1 MSGANGQMTPLQSRL
16 TEIYRQDAR
25 RMYATLVRLLGD
37 FDLAEDML
45 QEAFIAAAEQWPG
58 QGVPANTSA
67 WLITVA
73 RNKGLDR
80 LRRNKKHQPLEDEL
94 LETEPSLHYEDEHTD
109 PGIEDD
115 RLRLIFT
122 CCHPALDRQ
131 VQLALTLR
139 EVCGLTTEEIASAFL
154 LQPATL
160 AQRIVRGK
168 NKIRTAGIP
177 YVIPE
182 ADQLDERLEAVLA
195 VIYLMYNEGYHASS
209 GEHLNRPEI
218 SGEAI
223 RLGRLLVVLL
233 PAAECYGLL
242 ALMLL
247 NEARRLARSNADGEL
262 VLLEHQ
268 DRSLWNEEYI
278 REGIATLDR
287 AFSKRDFGSYTLQAA
302 IAALHSE
309 ASSVAA
315 TDWTQI
321 VYLYDRL
328 LQLTESPVVA
338 LNRAVAVGM
347 RDGPQAGIELI
358 ETLFRN
364 NLLTQ
369 YHLAHAAH
377 ADFSVRL
384 GLTSQARSS
393 YQKALELVQQEPERR
408 FLEARLASLDPR

>member
-1 MSGANGQMTPLQSRL
+1 MTSLQSTLSQIYQQDSRRL
-16 TEIYRQDAR
+16 
-25 RMYATLVRLLGD
+25 YATLVRLLGS

-45 QEAFIAAAEQWPG
+45 QEAFIAAAEQWPE
-58 QGVPANTSA
+58 QGIPANTSA

-80 LRRNKKHQPLEDEL
+80 LRRNKKHEPLEDEL
-94 LETEPSLHYEDEHTD
+94 LETEPSLHYEQEHTD

-139 EVCGLTTEEIASAFL
+139 EVCGLTTEAIASAFL

-182 ADQLDERLEAVLA
+182 ADQLDERLDAVLA

-209 GEHLNRPEI
+209 GQHLNRPEL
-218 SGEAI
+218 SAEAI
-223 RLGRLLVVLL
+223 RLGRLLVTLL

-247 NEARRLARSNADGEL
+247 NEARRLARSDDDGEL

-268 DRSLWNEEYI
+268 DRSLWNQDYI
-278 REGIATLDR
+278 REGVAALDR
-287 AFSKRDFGSYTLQAA
+287 AFSKPDFGSYSLQAA
-302 IAALHSE
+302 IAAVHSE
-309 ASSVAA
+309 AGSVAA

-338 LNRAVAVGM
+338 LNRAVAVSM
-347 RDGPQAGIELI
+347 RDGPQAGIALI
-358 ETLFRN
+358 EALFN
-364 NLLTQ
+364 SNVLTQ
-369 YHLAHAAH
+369 YYLAHAAH
-377 ADFSVRL
+377 ADFSVKL

-393 YQKALELVQQEPERR
+393 YLKALELVQQEPERR
-408 FLEARLASLDPR
+408 FLEGRLASLDSQ

>member
-1 MSGANGQMTPLQSRL
+1 MVSLQTRL
-16 TEIYRQDAR
+16 SEIYQQDAR
-25 RMYATLVRLLGD
+25 RIYATLVRLLGN

-45 QEAFIAAAEQWPG
+45 QEAFIAAAEQWPE
-58 QGVPANTSA
+58 QGIPGNTSA
-67 WLITVA
+67 WLITVG

-80 LRRNKKHQPLEDEL
+80 LRRSKRQEPLDDEL
-94 LETEPSLHYEDEHTD
+94 LETEAALRYEDEHTD

-139 EVCGLTTEEIASAFL
+139 EVCGLTTEAIAAAFL
-154 LQPATL
+154 LQPTTL

-177 YVIPE
+177 YAIPE
-182 ADQLDERLEAVLA
+182 ADELNERLDAVLS

-209 GEHLNRPEI
+209 GQHLNRPELAA
-218 SGEAI
+218 EAI

-247 NEARRLARSNADGEL
+247 NEARRLARSTADGEL
-262 VLLEHQ
+262 ILLEHQ
-268 DRSLWNEEYI
+268 DRSLWNQEYI
-278 REGIATLDR
+278 HDGLAALDR
-287 AFSKRDFGSYTLQAA
+287 AFSKQDFGSYTLQAA
-302 IAALHSE
+302 IAALHSA

-315 TDWTQI
+315 TDWVQI
-321 VYLYDRL
+321 VYLYDHL

-338 LNRAVAVGM
+338 LNRAVAVSM
-347 RDGPQAGIELI
+347 RDGPRAGLDLI
-358 ETLFRN
+358 ETLFSTN
-364 NLLTQ
+364 TLTH
-369 YHLAHAAH
+369 YYLAHAAH
-377 ADFSVRL
+377 ADFSVKL
-384 GLTSQARSS
+384 GLIAKARTSYR
-393 YQKALELVQQEPERR
+393 KALELVQQEPERR
-408 FLEARLASLDPR
+408 FLEARLASLDAQ

>member
-1 MSGANGQMTPLQSRL
+1 MESPTASLQSRL
-16 TEIYRQDAR
+16 SEIYQQDAR
-25 RMYATLVRLLGD
+25 RIYATLVRLLGN

-45 QEAFIAAAEQWPG
+45 QEAFIAAAEQWPE
-58 QGVPANTSA
+58 QGIPTNTSA

-80 LRRNKKHQPLEDEL
+80 MRRNKKLEPLEDEL
-94 LETEPSLHYEDEHTD
+94 LETESALHYEEEHTD

-139 EVCGLTTEEIASAFL
+139 EVCGLTTEAIASAFL

-182 ADQLDERLEAVLA
+182 ADQLDERLDAVLS
-195 VIYLMYNEGYHASS
+195 VIYLMYNEGYNASS
-209 GEHLNRPEI
+209 GQHLNRPEL
-218 SGEAI
+218 SAEAI
-223 RLGRLLVVLL
+223 RLGRLLVMLL

-247 NEARRLARSNADGEL
+247 NEARRLARSNEEGEL
-262 VLLEHQ
+262 ILLEHQ
-268 DRSLWNEEYI
+268 DRSLWNQDYI
-278 REGIATLDR
+278 REGLGALDR
-287 AFSKRDFGSYTLQAA
+287 AFSKPDFGSYTLQAA

-309 ASSVAA
+309 ASSVAT

-338 LNRAVAVGM
+338 LNRAVAVSM
-347 RDGPQAGIELI
+347 RDGPQAGIDLI
-358 ETLFRN
+358 ETLFSTN
-364 NLLTQ
+364 ALSQ
-369 YHLAHAAH
+369 YYLAHAAH
-377 ADFSVRL
+377 ADFSVKL
-384 GLTSQARSS
+384 GLVQQARAS
-393 YQKALELVQQEPERR
+393 YQKALTLVQQEPERR
-408 FLEARLASLDPR
+408 FLEARLASLDPQ

>member
-1 MSGANGQMTPLQSRL
+1 MDSQMTSLQSTL
-16 TEIYRQDAR
+16 AQIYQQDAR
-25 RMYATLVRLLGD
+25 RLYATLVRLLGS
-37 FDLAEDML
+37 FDLAEDVL
-45 QEAFIAAAEQWPG
+45 QEAFIAAAQQWPQ
-58 QGVPANTSA
+58 QGIPNNTSA

-80 LRRNKKHQPLEDEL
+80 LRRDKRHEPLEDEL
-94 LETEPSLHYEDEHTD
+94 LETEPSLHYEEEHTD

-139 EVCGLTTEEIASAFL
+139 EVCGLTTEAIAAAFL

-182 ADQLDERLEAVLA
+182 ADQLDERLDAVLA
-195 VIYLMYNEGYHASS
+195 VVYLMYNEGYHASS
-209 GEHLNRPEI
+209 GERLNRPELAA
-218 SGEAI
+218 EAI
-223 RLGRLLVVLL
+223 RLGRLLVTLL

-247 NEARRLARSNADGEL
+247 NEARRLARSDDHGEL

-268 DRSLWNEEYI
+268 DRSLWNQDYI
-278 REGIATLDR
+278 REGVAALDR
-287 AFSKRDFGSYTLQAA
+287 AFSKADFGSYSLQAA
-302 IAALHSE
+302 IAAVHSE
-309 ASSVAA
+309 ASSVAT

-338 LNRAVAVGM
+338 LNRAVAVSM

-358 ETLFRN
+358 ETLFN
-364 NLLTQ
+364 SNVLTQ
-369 YHLAHAAH
+369 YYFAHAAH
-377 ADFSVRL
+377 ADFSVKL
-384 GLTSQARSS
+384 GLTSQARRS
-393 YQKALELVQQEPERR
+393 YLKALELVQQEPERR
-408 FLEARLASLDPR
+408 FLEGRLASLDSQ